1 MGGLERAP
9 HAPRLCGATQG
20 TWGAPRSLPA
30 SARPRKMPD
39 AAPWKVLGLVIV
51 LVLAGGCAV
60 PGWVPLIGKSSKA
73 EPPSSVATGPAAG
86 ESKPI
91 GSAPVEAPR
100 VSLDDD
106 AVTDR
111 VVAVVNNDAITL
123 MEVQESIVAA
133 KQENR
138 GQMPSDEDLA
148 KEFLSRLIDMRL
160 QLQEA
165 DREKII
171 VEDAEVDDELSARLK
186 KLPGNPT
193 RQDFEEAMKAQGLAV
208 ESVKRRIREG
218 LRLSKVV
225 RRKVTLRVSVND
237 QEIDQ
242 YLEQNRGKLEQGL
255 PYHARNILI
264 VPEGG
269 GAEDAAWEAARIRAN
284 LIRQQIVAGADFAE
298 TARSASRD
306 ASAKDGGDLGTL
318 KRGELAADI
327 ENEILKLA
335 PGEVSQP
342 YRSPLGYH
350 LFKLESKETLEGQ
363 GQERAR
369 QQIRDIL
376 FREKYEARLNA
387 WLKEIKQRAIIEVR
401 L

>member
-1 MGGLERAP
+1 MTRG
-9 HAPRLCGATQG
+9 
-20 TWGAPRSLPA
+20 
-30 SARPRKMPD
+30 
-39 AAPWKVLGLVIV
+39 LGLVV
-51 LVLAGGCAV
+51 MLVLAGGCAI
-60 PGWVPLIGKSSKA
+60 PAWVPLLGKEDKA
-73 EPPSSVATGPAAG
+73 PARAPAAATP
-86 ESKPI
+86 EEEKPAAKPATA
-91 GSAPVEAPR
+91 APAAAPP
-100 VSLDDD
+100 VGLDDD

-138 GQMPSDEDLA
+138 GTMPPDEALA

-165 DREKII
+165 DREKI
-171 VEDAEVDDELSARLK
+171 VVDDAEVEEELTARLK
-186 KLPGNPT
+186 KLPGNPS
-193 RQDFEEAMKAQGLAV
+193 RQDFEDALKAQGLAV
-208 ESVKRRIREG
+208 ESVKRRIREA
-218 LRLSKVV
+218 LRLARVV

-269 GAEDAAWEAARIRAN
+269 GAEDAAWEAARIRAE

-298 TARSASRD
+298 TARAASKD

-318 KRGELAADI
+318 KRGELAVDI
-327 ENEILKLA
+327 ETEILKLA
-335 PGEVSQP
+335 PGQISQP

-363 GQERAR
+363 GLERAR

-376 FREKYEARLNA
+376 FREKYEARLDA

>member
-1 MGGLERAP
+1 VGKADKTGP
-9 HAPRLCGATQG
+9 PPSGQ
-20 TWGAPRSLPA
+20 
-30 SARPRKMPD
+30 
-39 AAPWKVLGLVIV
+39 AAP
-51 LVLAGGCAV
+51 APAE
-60 PGWVPLIGKSSKA
+60 SK
-73 EPPSSVATGPAAG
+73 PAG
-86 ESKPI
+86 ESKPAEASTPVSPRI
-91 GSAPVEAPR
+91 G
-100 VSLDDD
+100 LDDD
-106 AVTDR
+106 SVTDR
-111 VVAVVNNDAITL
+111 IVAVVNNDAITL

-133 KQENR
+133 KQESR
-138 GQMPSDEDLA
+138 GPMPSDEEMA

-165 DREKII
+165 DRERIT
-171 VEDAEVDDELSARLK
+171 VDDAEVDEELSARLK
-186 KLPGNPT
+186 QLPGSPS
-193 RQDFEEAMKAQGLAV
+193 RQVFEDALKAQGLTI
-208 ESVKRRIREG
+208 ESVRRRIREG
-218 LRLSKVV
+218 LRLSRVV

-237 QEIDQ
+237 QEINQ

-264 VPEGG
+264 TPEGRA
-269 GAEDAAWEAARIRAN
+269 AEDAAWEAARIRAQV
-284 LIRQQIVAGADFAE
+284 IRQQIVDGADFAE
-298 TARSASRD
+298 MARKSSRD

-318 KRGELAADI
+318 KRGELAVDI

-363 GQERAR
+363 GLERAR
-369 QQIRDIL
+369 QQIRDLL

-387 WLKEIKQRAIIEVR
+387 WLKDIKQRAIIEVR

>member
-1 MGGLERAP
+1 MMIIGMGGLERAP
-9 HAPRLCGATQG
+9 QAPPTLGAPPRETR
-20 TWGAPRSLPA
+20 GAPRHPVTHRSL
-30 SARPRKMPD
+30 
-39 AAPWKVLGLVIV
+39 LGGVMAM

-60 PGWVPLIGKSSKA
+60 PGWVPVIGKSAKA
-73 EPPSSVATGPAAG
+73 PPAAPAPAAPAAE
-86 ESKPI
+86 ESTLAGPPPP
-91 GSAPVEAPR
+91 AEASR
-100 VSLDDD
+100 ISLDDD
-106 AVTDR
+106 GVTDR

-138 GQMPSDEDLA
+138 GTLPSDEDLA

-165 DREKII
+165 DREKI
-171 VEDAEVDDELSARLK
+171 VVDDAEVDEELTARLK

-193 RQDFEEAMKAQGLAV
+193 RQDFEDALKAQGLAV

-264 VPEGG
+264 APEGSS
-269 GAEDAAWEAARIRAN
+269 AEDAAWEAARIRAE

-298 TARSASRD
+298 TARTSSRD

-318 KRGELAADI
+318 KRGELAVDI

-363 GQERAR
+363 GLERAR

-376 FREKYEARLNA
+376 FREKYESRLEA

>member
-1 MGGLERAP
+1 MLGP
-9 HAPRLCGATQG
+9 PQG
-20 TWGAPRSLPA
+20 TWGATRSSAA
-30 SARPRKMPD
+30 SGRLRRVPD
-39 AAPWKVLGLVIV
+39 AAQWKLLGLVIV

-73 EPPSSVATGPAAG
+73 EPPSSVAAGPAAG
-86 ESKPI
+86 ESKPA

-165 DREKII
+165 DREKIF
-171 VEDAEVDDELSARLK
+171 VEDVEVDEELSARLK

-193 RQDFEEAMKAQGLAV
+193 RQDFEEAMKAQGLSV

-218 LRLSKVV
+218 LRLAKVV

-237 QEIDQ
+237 KEIDQ

-269 GAEDAAWEAARIRAN
+269 GAEDAAWEAARIRAD

-298 TARSASRD
+298 TAPALAGRQCQGRGRSGDAQARRVGCRHRERD
-306 ASAKDGGDLGTL
+306 PEAGAGGSLP
-318 KRGELAADI
+318 A
-327 ENEILKLA
+327 
-335 PGEVSQP
+335 V
-342 YRSPLGYH
+342 PLIARVPP
-350 LFKLESKETLEGQ
+350 LQARIKETLEGQ
-363 GQERAR
+363 GRNAPASRSETSCSARSMRRASR
-369 QQIRDIL
+369 RG
-376 FREKYEARLNA
+376 
-387 WLKEIKQRAIIEVR
+387 
-401 L
+401 